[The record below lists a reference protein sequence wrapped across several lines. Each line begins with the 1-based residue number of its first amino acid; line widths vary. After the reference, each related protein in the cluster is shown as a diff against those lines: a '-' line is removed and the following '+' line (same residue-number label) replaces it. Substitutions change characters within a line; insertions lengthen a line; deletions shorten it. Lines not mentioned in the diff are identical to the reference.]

1 MATTKLGNTKSASR
15 AINYAEK
22 RAEEKSGLN
31 CDVDYAKSAF
41 KQTRALYGKEDGI
54 QAHTVIQSFKPGEVT
69 PEKCNQ
75 LGLELAEKIAP
86 NHQVAVYTHTDKDHY
101 HNHIVINSVD
111 LETGNKYQSNK
122 QQRELVK
129 QANDEICQLHDLS
142 IPKEKSELRYTQAEY
157 CVLNKGKTSWKDE
170 IRSAIDQSQAAS
182 YEELNKDLQQSG
194 VKIERVTEKTITY
207 RHLEEDKKVRGK
219 KLGEDYDKGGLEIG
233 FNRQNEQREEQARQ
247 RELEHARRERIKRE
261 KEREEKR
268 EREWAQ
274 FNRNTDAIRENRK
287 RIEREEREREQ
298 KARELEEQNR
308 RAREERAKQERE
320 SKIARKQTRG
330 FDLEL

>member
-31 CDVDYAKSAF
+31 SDVDYAKSAF

-69 PEKCNQ
+69 PEQCNQ

-86 NHQVAVYTHTDKDHY
+86 NHQVAVYTHDDTEHV

-129 QANDEICQLHDLS
+129 QANDEICQSHDLS
-142 IPKEKSELRYTQAEY
+142 IPKEKAELSYTKAEQKI
-157 CVLNKGKTSWKDE
+157 LNEGKTSWKDE
-170 IRSAIDQSQAAS
+170 IRDAIEQSQAAS
-182 YEELNKDLQQSG
+182 YEELNNDLQQSG

-219 KLGEDYDKGGLEIG
+219 KLGEDYDKGGLEID
-233 FNRQNEQREEQARQ
+233 FKRQIEQREEQSRQ
-247 RELEHARRERIKRE
+247 RELEQARREKIKRE
-261 KEREEKR
+261 KER